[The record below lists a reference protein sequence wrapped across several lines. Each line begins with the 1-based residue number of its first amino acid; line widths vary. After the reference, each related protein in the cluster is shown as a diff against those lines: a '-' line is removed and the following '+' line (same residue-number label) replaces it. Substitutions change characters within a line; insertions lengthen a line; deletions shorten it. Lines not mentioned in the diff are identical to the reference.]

1 MQASDACHRLRRRCV
16 LHTMSKKPFLAQSAL
31 IIGVALT
38 TFAAH
43 ADNVK
48 PLSREDALWLDRV
61 TYGIDSA
68 TIARFQQLGKAK
80 FLDFQL
86 NARDESLPSSVKTK
100 IDAMPITHVNLA
112 KTMQDLAAHRQ
123 EMKADGKTEAAI
135 EQRKEYVRAGTDL
148 VRQEINRELLRAV
161 YSPAQLKE
169 QMTWFWLNHFT
180 VFARKGPEAWL
191 VADYAERAIRPH
203 AIGKF
208 RDLVMATLTHPAML
222 VYLDNARNANGHINE
237 NYARELMELHTLG
250 VNSGYSQKDVQE
262 LARVLTGVSVELQP
276 RLARGGKFAPHP
288 VGDSDA
294 TFFPARHDF
303 GNKVLLGET
312 IRGVGFDEVKKA
324 VDILVRQPACAHFVS
339 QKLAEY
345 FVADQ
350 PPKDLVDAM
359 ARTFQRSDGDIADT
373 LRTMLESK
381 SFTAS
386 LGNKFKDPMHY
397 VVSALRFAYDGS
409 TDMDTDVAV
418 NWLNTQ
424 GELPFG
430 HQSPDGYALTES
442 GWASSGQMS
451 RRFEIARAI
460 GAGRA
465 DKIDANSKQTPPNLP
480 EGLFARTMQPYLSPT
495 SMAALDKATS
505 PIEWNTFLLSS
516 PEFNYH

>member
-1 MQASDACHRLRRRCV
+1 MA
-16 LHTMSKKPFLAQSAL
+16 
-31 IIGVALT
+31 
-38 TFAAH
+38 AAH
-43 ADNVK
+43 ADGVK
-48 PLSREDALWLDRV
+48 PLSHEDALWLDRV
-61 TYGIDSA
+61 TYGIDSS
-68 TIARFQQLGKAK
+68 TIARFQQLGKKK

-86 NARDESLPSSVKTK
+86 SARDESLPAPIAAK
-100 IDAMPITHVNLA
+100 IDAMAIAHVDMA
-112 KTMQDLAAHRQ
+112 KSLQDFAAHRK
-123 EMKADGKTEAAI
+123 EIKADGKTDASK
-135 EQRKEYVRAGTDL
+135 EQRREYARDGADRVRE
-148 VRQEINRELLRAV
+148 EINRELLRAV

-169 QMTWFWLNHFT
+169 QMTWFWLNHFS
-180 VFARKGPEAWL
+180 VFARKGPEPWL
-191 VADYAERAIRPH
+191 VSDYVEKAIRPH
-203 AIGKF
+203 TMGKF

-222 VYLDNARNANGHINE
+222 VYLDNARNANGHVNE

-250 VNSGYSQKDVQE
+250 VDAGYTQKDVQE

-276 RLARGGKFAPHP
+276 RAARGRFAPQP
-288 VGDSDA
+288 IGEGDA
-294 TFFPARHDF
+294 MFFPARHDF
-303 GNKVLLGET
+303 GDKVLLGQT
-312 IRGVGFDEVKKA
+312 LRGSGFEEVKKA

-350 PPKDLVDAM
+350 PPKSLVDAM
-359 ARTFQRSDGDIADT
+359 TNTFQQSDGDIAET
-373 LRTMLESK
+373 LRTLFDSK
-381 SFTAS
+381 EFTAS
-386 LGNKFKDPMHY
+386 LGTKFKDPMHY

-424 GELPFG
+424 GEVPFG

-480 EGLFARTMQPYLSPT
+480 QGLFARTMQPFLSPT
-495 SMAALDKATS
+495 SMAALEQAKS
-505 PIEWNTFLLSS
+505 PLEWNTFLLSS
-516 PEFNYH
+516 PEFNYR

>member
-1 MQASDACHRLRRRCV
+1 MAV
-16 LHTMSKKPFLAQSAL
+16 LCA
-31 IIGVALT
+31 VAL
-38 TFAAH
+38 AAAAAR
-43 ADNVK
+43 ADGVK

-61 TYGIDSA
+61 TYGIDTA

-86 NARDESLPSSVKTK
+86 SARDESLPPPVKTK
-100 IDAMPITHVNLA
+100 IEAMPIAHVDLA
-112 KTMQDLAAHRQ
+112 KTMQDFAANRK
-123 EMKADGKTEAAI
+123 EIKADGKTEASK
-135 EQRKEYVRAGTDL
+135 EQRREYAREGADL
-148 VRQEINRELLRAV
+148 VRDEINRELLRAV

-169 QMTWFWLNHFT
+169 QMVWFWLNHFS
-180 VFARKGPEAWL
+180 VFARKGPEPWL
-191 VADYAERAIRPH
+191 VSDYAERAIRPH
-203 AIGKF
+203 AMGKF

-250 VNSGYSQKDVQE
+250 VDAGYTQKDVQE

-276 RLARGGKFAPHP
+276 RAAHGGRLAPQA
-288 VGDSDA
+288 VGDTDA

-303 GNKVLLGET
+303 GDKVLLGQT
-312 IRGVGFDEVKKA
+312 IRGSGFDEVKKA

-350 PPKDLVDAM
+350 PPKGLVDAM
-359 ARTFQRSDGDIADT
+359 AKTFQRSDGDIADT
-373 LRTMLESK
+373 LRTMFESK
-381 SFTAS
+381 DFTAS
-386 LGNKFKDPMHY
+386 LGKKFKDPMHY

-418 NWLNTQ
+418 NWLNSQ
-424 GELPFG
+424 GELLFG

-442 GWASSGQMS
+442 GWASSGQLS

-465 DKIDANSKQTPPNLP
+465 GKVDANTKQTPPNLP

-495 SMAALDKATS
+495 SMAALDQAKS
-505 PIEWNTFLLSS
+505 PVEWNTFLLSS

>member
-1 MQASDACHRLRRRCV
+1 MAVICA
-16 LHTMSKKPFLAQSAL
+16 
-31 IIGVALT
+31 VALT
-38 TFAAH
+38 GVAAR
-43 ADNVK
+43 ADGIK
-48 PLSREDALWLDRV
+48 PLSREDTLWLDRV
-61 TYGIDSA
+61 TYGIDTA
-68 TIARFQQLGKAK
+68 TIARFQQLGKTK
-80 FLDFQL
+80 FLEFQL
-86 NARDESLPSSVKTK
+86 NARDESLPAPVKTK
-100 IDAMPITHVNLA
+100 IEAMPIAHVNLA
-112 KTMQDLAAHRQ
+112 KTMQDFAERRKDA
-123 EMKADGKTEAAI
+123 KADGKTEASKEI
-135 EQRKEYVRAGTDL
+135 RKEYAREGADRVRD
-148 VRQEINRELLRAV
+148 EINRELLRAV

-169 QMTWFWLNHFT
+169 QMVWFWLNHFS
-180 VFARKGPEAWL
+180 VFARKGPEPWL
-191 VADYAERAIRPH
+191 VSDYAEHAIRPH
-203 AIGKF
+203 AMGKF

-250 VNSGYSQKDVQE
+250 VDAGYTQKDVQE

-276 RLARGGKFAPHP
+276 RAARGGRLAPQA

-303 GNKVLLGET
+303 GDKILLGQT
-312 IRGVGFDEVKKA
+312 IRGSGFDEVKKA

-350 PPKDLVDAM
+350 PPKELVDAM

-373 LRTMLESK
+373 LRTMFESK
-381 SFTAS
+381 DFTAS
-386 LGNKFKDPMHY
+386 LGKKFKDPMHY

-424 GELPFG
+424 GEVPFG

-442 GWASSGQMS
+442 GWASSGQLS

-480 EGLFARTMQPYLSPT
+480 EGLFARTMQPFLSPT
-495 SMAALDKATS
+495 SMAALDQAKS
-505 PIEWNTFLLSS
+505 PVEWNTFLLSS